1 MISRARRVPLCA
13 AQQIYGSIRCD
24 MFAEGAFGMV
34 LYMYTFMYNILRGES
49 ENQGGHHEKTGHILP
64 VVTDTGSAD
73 SVYSM

>member
-1 MISRARRVPLCA
+1 
-13 AQQIYGSIRCD
+13 